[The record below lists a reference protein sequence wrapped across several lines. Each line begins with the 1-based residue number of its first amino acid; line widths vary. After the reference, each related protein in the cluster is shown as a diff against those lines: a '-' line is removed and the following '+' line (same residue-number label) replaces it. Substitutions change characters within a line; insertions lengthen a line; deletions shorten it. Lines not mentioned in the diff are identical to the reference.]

1 MSKAGGT
8 EAASAPSGIKLMPA
22 IIGPPPDPSPA
33 DLIYR
38 IGPFDNL
45 RVDVF
50 GVPEI
55 SADVQVNLQ
64 GLIVLPL
71 VGPVMVDRMTPH
83 EAEVKIA
90 QELAT
95 HYLRDPKVTVNV
107 KSSANLNVSISGY
120 VNQGLHPITGRMTLS
135 DMLAKVGG
143 VQPTGKKRHVVLYRL
158 KGRPGVASDG
168 DYQAYVIDYQAIL
181 DGKLRD
187 PLLVGYDKIYVPPS
201 ALALFFDPW
210 ISVFRTYATPAV
222 RGGF

>member
-1 MSKAGGT
+1 
-8 EAASAPSGIKLMPA
+8 MPA
-22 IIGPPPDPSPA
+22 IIGPPPDPSPE
-33 DLIYR
+33 DLVYR
-38 IGPFDNL
+38 IGPFDSL
-45 RVDVF
+45 SVDVF
-50 GVPEI
+50 GVPEL
-55 SADVQVNLQ
+55 STVAQVNLQ
-64 GLIVLPL
+64 GMIILPL

-95 HYLRDPKVTVNV
+95 RYLRDPKVTVSV
-107 KSSANLNVSISGY
+107 KTSANLNVSVSGY
-120 VNQGLHPITGRMTLS
+120 VSQGLHPITGRMTLG

-158 KGRPGVASDG
+158 KSRPGAANDG

-181 DGKLRD
+181 DGTLRD

-210 ISVFRTYATPAV
+210 LSVFRTYATPAV